1 MLNPVFVKAT
11 DIPDAWNQLI
21 MLILEE
27 GKPFKI
33 DEGSFAGDYR
43 LEFDFVTI
51 QITHPETRPLEPRLP
66 PELGIPDPIE
76 PGYILGDDPNFKGE
90 PYILYLM
97 TDTKKLGEDYTYGSR
112 LTNFL
117 GFNQIEHIISKYKT
131 GKIRNNQLCM
141 SIEHP
146 KDMLLKDPPCLRTCD
161 TRIQDGKLHFYTYW
175 RSWDLFGGAPSNLA
189 GLQILKEY
197 MAEEIGVDPGETVA
211 CSKGL
216 HLYRY
221 VWELAEARRR
231 KDGYV
236 AKFLEEVGEK

>member
-97 TDTKKLGEDYTYGSR
+97 TDKVKENETYSYGSR
-112 LTNFL
+112 LISP
-117 GFNQIEHIISKYKT
+117 FNQIEHVIKKYRT

-141 SIEHP
+141 HIAKP
-146 KDMLLKDPPCLRTCD
+146 GDMLLNDPPCLQVIDSRV
-161 TRIQDGKLHFYTYW
+161 QDNKLHFYTMW
-175 RSWDLFGGAPSNLA
+175 RSWDLFGGTPANLA

-236 AKFLEEVGEK
+236 AKFLDEINGK